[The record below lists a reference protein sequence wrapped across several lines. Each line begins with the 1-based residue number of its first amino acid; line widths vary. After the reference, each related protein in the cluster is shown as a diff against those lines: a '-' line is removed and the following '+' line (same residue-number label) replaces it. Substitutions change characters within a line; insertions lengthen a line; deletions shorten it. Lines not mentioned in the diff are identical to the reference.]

1 MIRATDLSTIGIT
14 LEHLRRQ
21 TVQFARAQEQ
31 VSSGRRVNR
40 PSDDPAALRIGL
52 RETRR
57 IESLDARTQVLDQLR
72 STLSQTETATRESHS
87 MLVRVREIA
96 LSGRQSTEPAER
108 QVLAQELGTLRERLI
123 AIANSRDGGT
133 ALYGGTASDRLPFET
148 SPDGTVTYVGSEE
161 PMIASSEL
169 GDWAAV
175 LPVGRDVF
183 QTTVGT
189 NVIDTFAVIADLQ
202 STLEGAGSQLASV
215 TDAQFA
221 QSLGDLEQL
230 GDHLLQSL
238 GSQALAL
245 EQIESAQSRFS
256 DLKLESETLRSQ
268 ALSADLPQSIV
279 ALQQAQ
285 TQTQFT
291 MAALSKL
298 FDTSLLNF
306 LA

>member
-1 MIRATDLSTIGIT
+1 VIRTTDLATIGVT

-21 TVQFARAQEQ
+21 SVQFARAQEQ

-40 PSDDPAALRIGL
+40 PSDDPAALSIGL

-57 IESLDARTQVLDQLR
+57 IESLEARTEGLNQLH
-72 STLSQTETATRESHS
+72 STLTHTESATREARSV
-87 MLVRVREIA
+87 LVRVREIA

-108 QVLAQELGTLRERLI
+108 QVLAQELSTLRERLI
-123 AIANSRDGGT
+123 SIANSRHGGI
-133 ALYGGTASDRLPFET
+133 ALYGGTASDGLPFET
-148 SPDGTVTYVGSEE
+148 APDGTVTYVGSEE

-169 GDWAAV
+169 GDGAAV

-183 QTTVGT
+183 QTIDGT
-189 NVIDTFAVIADLQ
+189 RVIDTFAVIADLRA
-202 STLEGAGSQLASV
+202 TLEAAGSQTASV
-215 TDAQFA
+215 TDQKFA
-221 QSLGDLEQL
+221 RSLGDLEQL
-230 GDHLLQSL
+230 GDHLLQSI
-238 GSQALAL
+238 GTQALDL
-245 EQIESAQSRFS
+245 QQIESAQTRFS

-291 MAALSKL
+291 MASLSKL

>member
-1 MIRATDLSTIGIT
+1 MIRATDLANVSVS

-21 TVQFARAQEQ
+21 SVQFARAQEQ

-72 STLSQTETATRESHS
+72 STLSHMETESRAAHS
-87 MLVRVREIA
+87 IVARVRQIA
-96 LSGRQSTEPAER
+96 LSGRQTVEPAER
-108 QVLAQELGTLRERLI
+108 QLMVQELDTLRERLLG
-123 AIANSRDGGT
+123 IANSQHAGVALFGGT
-133 ALYGGTASDRLPFET
+133 ATDRLPFEKA
-148 SPDGTVTYVGSEE
+148 PDGTVTYVGSEE
-161 PMIASSEL
+161 PMTASSEF

-183 QTTVGT
+183 QTTDGAR
-189 NVIDTFAVIADLQ
+189 VIDAFHVIADLRATIENAGNQ
-202 STLEGAGSQLASV
+202 PSTAS
-215 TDAQFA
+215 DPQFA
-221 QSLGDLEQL
+221 QSLSDLDQI
-230 GDHLLQSL
+230 GDHLLQSI
-238 GSQALAL
+238 GTQSLAL
-245 EQIESAQSRFS
+245 EQIELAQNRFS

-268 ALSADLPQSIV
+268 AISADMPKSIV
-279 ALQQAQ
+279 ELQQAQ

-291 MAALSKL
+291 MASLSKL
-298 FDTSLLNF
+298 FETSLLNF

>member
-1 MIRATDLSTIGIT
+1 MIRATDLSTIGVT

-72 STLSQTETATRESHS
+72 STLSHTETSTREAHS
-87 MLVRVREIA
+87 VLVRVREIA
-96 LSGRQSTEPAER
+96 LSGRQSFEPAER
-108 QVLAQELGTLRERLI
+108 HVMAQELGTLRERLI
-123 AIANSRDGGT
+123 SIANSRNGGI

-148 SPDGTVTYVGSEE
+148 APDGTVSYVGSEE
-161 PMIASSEL
+161 PMTASTEL

-183 QTTVGT
+183 QTMTGT
-189 NVIDTFAVIADLQ
+189 DVLDTFAVIADLR
-202 STLEGAGSQLASV
+202 STLEGTGSQPASV
-215 TDAQFA
+215 TDSQFA

-238 GSQALAL
+238 GTQALAL
-245 EQIESAQSRFS
+245 EQIESAHNRFS
-256 DLKLESETLRSQ
+256 ELKLESESLRSQ

-306 LA
+306 LT

>member
-1 MIRATDLSTIGIT
+1 MIRATDLSTIGVT

-57 IESLDARTQVLDQLR
+57 IESLDARTQVLDQLK
-72 STLSQTETATRESHS
+72 STLSHTETATREAHS
-87 MLVRVREIA
+87 LLVRVREIA
-96 LSGRQSTEPAER
+96 LSGRQSIEPSER
-108 QVLAQELGTLRERLI
+108 HVMAQELGTLRERLI
-123 AIANSRDGGT
+123 SIANSRSGGT
-133 ALYGGTASDRLPFET
+133 SLYGGTASDRLPFET
-148 SPDGTVTYVGSEE
+148 APDGAVTYVGSEE

-189 NVIDTFAVIADLQ
+189 DVIDAFAVIADLR
-202 STLEGAGSQLASV
+202 STLEGAGNQPASV
-215 TDAQFA
+215 TDQQFA
-221 QSLGDLEQL
+221 QSLDDLDQL
-230 GDHLLQSL
+230 GDHLLQSI
-238 GSQALAL
+238 GTQALAL

>member
-1 MIRATDLSTIGIT
+1 MIRTTDLATIGVS

-21 TVQFARAQEQ
+21 SVQFARAQEQ

-57 IESLDARTQVLDQLR
+57 IESLDARTEGLNQLH
-72 STLSQTETATRESHS
+72 STLSHTETATREAHS
-87 MLVRVREIA
+87 VLVRVREIA

-108 QVLAQELGTLRERLI
+108 QVLAQELGTLRDRLI
-123 AIANSRDGGT
+123 TIANSRNGGT
-133 ALYGGTASDRLPFET
+133 SLFGGTASDRLPFKT
-148 SPDGTVTYVGSEE
+148 AADGTVTYVGSEE
-161 PMIASSEL
+161 PMIASGEL
-169 GDWAAV
+169 GDSAAV

-183 QTTVGT
+183 QTTVGSE
-189 NVIDTFAVIADLQ
+189 VIDTFAVIADLR
-202 STLEGAGSQLASV
+202 STLVGAGSQPTSV
-215 TDAQFA
+215 TDSQFA
-221 QSLGDLEQL
+221 QSLGDLGQL
-230 GDHLLQSL
+230 GDHLLQSI
-238 GSQALAL
+238 GTQALSL
-245 EQIESAQSRFS
+245 EQIESAQNRFS

-298 FDTSLLNF
+298 FETSLLKF

>member
-1 MIRATDLSTIGIT
+1 MIRATDLSTIGVT
-14 LEHLRRQ
+14 LEYLRRQ
-21 TVQFARAQEQ
+21 SVQFVRAQEQ
-31 VSSGRRVNR
+31 VTSGRRVNR
-40 PSDDPAALRIGL
+40 PSDDPSALRIGL

-57 IESLDARTQVLDQLR
+57 IESLDAHSQALDQLK
-72 STLSQTETATRESHS
+72 STLTHTETATREAHS
-87 MLVRVREIA
+87 ILVRVQQIA
-96 LSGRQSTEPAER
+96 LSGRQSSEPTER
-108 QVLAQELGTLRERLI
+108 QAYSQELETLRERLI
-123 AIANSRDGGT
+123 SIANSRNGGIS
-133 ALYGGTASDRLPFET
+133 LFGGTASDRLPFEKAA
-148 SPDGTVTYVGSEE
+148 DGTVNYVGSEE
-161 PMIASSEL
+161 PMTGSSEF

-189 NVIDTFAVIADLQ
+189 DVIDTFAVIADLQ
-202 STLEGAGSQLASV
+202 TTLEGAGSQLATD

-221 QSLGDLEQL
+221 QSLSDLEQL
-230 GDHLLQSL
+230 GDHLLQSIGTL
-238 GSQALAL
+238 SLAL
-245 EQIESAQSRFS
+245 EQIDSAQTRFS
-256 DLKLESETLRSQ
+256 DLKLESETLRTQ

-285 TQTQFT
+285 TQNQFT

>member
-1 MIRATDLSTIGIT
+1 MIRTTDFSTISTT
-14 LEHLRRQ
+14 LDHLRRQ
-21 TVQFARAQEQ
+21 SVQLARAQEQ

-57 IESLDARTQVLDQLR
+57 IESLDAQTQVLDQVH
-72 STLSQTETATRESHS
+72 STLSHTETATREAHS
-87 MLVRVREIA
+87 ILVRVQEIA

-108 QVLAQELGTLRERLI
+108 HVLAQELSTLRDRMI
-123 AIANSRDGGT
+123 TIANSRIGGI
-133 ALYGGTASDRLPFET
+133 ALYGGTASDRLPFEKAA
-148 SPDGTVTYVGSEE
+148 DGTVTYVGSEE
-161 PMIASSEL
+161 PMIASNSL
-169 GDWAAV
+169 GDSAAV

-183 QTTVGT
+183 QTTVGSD
-189 NVIDTFAVIADLQ
+189 VIDTFAVIADLR
-202 STLEGAGSQLASV
+202 STLEGAGSQSASV
-215 TDAQFA
+215 TDQKFA

-230 GDHLLQSL
+230 GDHLLQSI
-238 GSQALAL
+238 GSQGLDL
-245 EQIESAQSRFS
+245 QQIEAAQSRFS

-268 ALSADLPQSIV
+268 TLSADLPQSIV

-285 TQTQFT
+285 TQSQFT
-291 MAALSKL
+291 MASLSKL

>member
-1 MIRATDLSTIGIT
+1 MIRATDFSTISAT
-14 LEHLRRQ
+14 LENLRRQ
-21 TVQFARAQEQ
+21 SVQFARAQEQ

-40 PSDDPAALRIGL
+40 ASDDPAALRIGL

-57 IESLDARTQVLDQLR
+57 IDSLDSQTQALDQLR
-72 STLSQTETATRESHS
+72 STLSHTETSTREVHS
-87 MLVRVREIA
+87 ILVRVREIA
-96 LSGRQSTEPAER
+96 LSGRQSSEPTER
-108 QVLAQELGTLRERLI
+108 QALAQELGTLRERLI
-123 AIANSRDGGT
+123 SIANGKNGGIS
-133 ALYGGTASDRLPFET
+133 LFGGTASDRLPFEKAA
-148 SPDGTVTYVGSEE
+148 DGTVNYVGSEE
-161 PMIASSEL
+161 PMIGSGEL

-189 NVIDTFAVIADLQ
+189 EVIDTFAVIADLRT
-202 STLEGAGSQLASV
+202 TLEGAGSQPATV
-215 TDAQFA
+215 TDSQFA

-230 GDHLLQSL
+230 GDHLLQSIGTQSL
-238 GSQALAL
+238 SL
-245 EQIESAQSRFS
+245 EQIDSAQSRFS
-256 DLKLESETLRSQ
+256 DLKLESETLRTQ

-279 ALQQAQ
+279 TLQQTQ

>member
-1 MIRATDLSTIGIT
+1 MIRATDLSTIGVT

-21 TVQFARAQEQ
+21 SVQFARAQEQ

-57 IESLDARTQVLDQLR
+57 IESLDARTQVLDQLH
-72 STLSQTETATRESHS
+72 STLSHTETATREAHS
-87 MLVRVREIA
+87 ILVRVRDIA
-96 LSGRQSTEPAER
+96 LSGRQSIEPAER

-123 AIANSRDGGT
+123 TIANSRNEGIS
-133 ALYGGTASDRLPFET
+133 LYGGTASDRLPFET
-148 SPDGTVTYVGSEE
+148 APDGTVTYVGSEE
-161 PMIASSEL
+161 PMSASSEL
-169 GDWAAV
+169 GDGAAV

-183 QTTVGT
+183 QTTAGT
-189 NVIDTFAVIADLQ
+189 DVIDTFAVIADLR
-202 STLEGAGSQLASV
+202 STLEGASSQPASV
-215 TDAQFA
+215 TDQQFA

-230 GDHLLQSL
+230 GDHLLQSI
-238 GSQALAL
+238 GTQGLAL
-245 EQIESAQSRFS
+245 EQIESAHSRFS

-268 ALSADLPQSIV
+268 ALIADLPQSIV

>member
-1 MIRATDLSTIGIT
+1 MIRATDLSTIGVT

-57 IESLDARTQVLDQLR
+57 IESLDARTQVLDQLH
-72 STLSQTETATRESHS
+72 STLSHTETATREAHS
-87 MLVRVREIA
+87 ILVRVRDIA
-96 LSGRQSTEPAER
+96 LSGRQSIEPTER

-123 AIANSRDGGT
+123 TIANSRNGGIS
-133 ALYGGTASDRLPFET
+133 LYGGTASDRLPFET
-148 SPDGTVTYVGSEE
+148 APDGTVTYVGSEE

-169 GDWAAV
+169 GDRAAM

-189 NVIDTFAVIADLQ
+189 NVIDTFAVIADLR
-202 STLEGAGSQLASV
+202 STLAGAGSQPASV
-215 TDAQFA
+215 TDQQFA

-230 GDHLLQSL
+230 GDHLLQSM
-238 GSQALAL
+238 GTQALAL
-245 EQIESAQSRFS
+245 EQIESAHSRFS

-279 ALQQAQ
+279 ALQQSQ

-291 MAALSKL
+291 MASLSKL

>member
-1 MIRATDLSTIGIT
+1 MIRATDLSTISVT

-72 STLSQTETATRESHS
+72 STLSHTETSTRESHS
-87 MLVRVREIA
+87 LLVRVRDIA

-108 QVLAQELGTLRERLI
+108 QALAQELGSLRERLI
-123 AIANSRDGGT
+123 TIANSRHGGI
-133 ALYGGTASDRLPFET
+133 ALYGGTASDGLPFET
-148 SPDGTVTYVGSEE
+148 APDGTVTYVGSEE
-161 PMIASSEL
+161 PMSVLSEL
-169 GDWAAV
+169 GDWSAV

-183 QTTVGT
+183 QTSVGT
-189 NVIDTFAVIADLQ
+189 DVIDTFAVIADLQ
-202 STLEGAGSQLASV
+202 STLVGAGSQPASV
-215 TDAQFA
+215 TDSQFA

-238 GSQALAL
+238 GSQSLAL
-245 EQIESAQSRFS
+245 EQIESAQSRFI

-279 ALQQAQ
+279 ELQQAQ

-291 MAALSKL
+291 MASLSKL